1 MRMLHMLLIH
11 PHLIESSSFWP
22 PDFTPMLVWAATRNS
37 ARPLARVRYTSAASH
52 PRPQPSAA
60 YFDPSKTADP
70 SVTQTP
76 ENLTEAQ
83 REELESALRV
93 DQAGEVAAN
102 YIYKGQLA
110 VFQRDPQ
117 YGPLIQVRP
126 SRLTLVC

>member
-1 MRMLHMLLIH
+1 
-11 PHLIESSSFWP
+11 
-22 PDFTPMLVWAATRNS
+22 MLVRAATRNF
-37 ARPLARVRYTSAASH
+37 ARPITRVRYTSVASH
-52 PRPQPSAA
+52 SRPQPSEA
-60 YFDPSKTADP
+60 YFDSSKVADP
-70 SVTQTP
+70 SVAQTP
-76 ENLTEAQ
+76 ESLTEAQ
-83 REELESALRV
+83 REELQSALRV